1 MNATDDTLVLLRRWH
16 GGDDAALGA
25 LVARDL
31 PWLRAVVRQRMGVE
45 LAGRADADDIV
56 QQALVNLLQYG
67 PRFEVDDVTA
77 YRGLIACIVENTI
90 RKLIRDG
97 RRQRRWAGGEE
108 PLPSGSVVAL
118 SGGATRPSM
127 SADRNERRAWIQLGL
142 ELLDPRDRELVLWR
156 QWDGKSFAEIGAAL
170 DVSEDAARMR
180 FERALQRLAQ
190 AVARLRSGRVKE
202 LLRV

>member
-1 MNATDDTLVLLRRWH
+1 LSADDTLVLLRRWH
-16 GGDDAALGA
+16 SGDEAALGA

-31 PWLRAVVRQRMGVE
+31 PWLRAIVQRRMGAE

-67 PRFEVDDVTA
+67 PRFEVADASA

-97 RRQRRWAGGEE
+97 RRQRRWAGKEE

-118 SGGATRPSM
+118 SAGATRPSAA
-127 SADRNERRAWIQLGL
+127 ADRNERRAWIQLGL
-142 ELLDPRDRELVLWR
+142 ELLDARDRELVLWR
-156 QWDGKSFAEIGAAL
+156 QWDGRSFADIGAEL
-170 DVSEDAARMR
+170 GVTEDAARMR
-180 FERALQRLAQ
+180 FERALQRLAH
-190 AVARLRSGRVKE
+190 AVARLRSGQVKE

>member
-1 MNATDDTLVLLRRWH
+1 MSADDTLLLLRRWH
-16 GGDDAALGA
+16 GGDEAALGA

-31 PWLRAVVRQRMGVE
+31 PWLRAVVQRRMGAE

-67 PRFEVDDVTA
+67 PRFEVDDADA
-77 YRGLIACIVENTI
+77 YRALIACIVENTI

-97 RRQRRWAGGEE
+97 RRQRRWAGKEE

-118 SGGATRPSM
+118 STGATRPSAA
-127 SADRNERRAWIQLGL
+127 ADRNERRAWIQLGL
-142 ELLDPRDRELVLWR
+142 ELLDSRERELVLWR
-156 QWDGKSFAEIGAAL
+156 QWHGRSFADIGAEL
-170 DVSEDAARMR
+170 GVSEDAARMR

-190 AVARLRSGRVKE
+190 AVARLRSGQVRE
-202 LLRV
+202 LLRT